1 VYEVVPERLSVFGNY
16 MNGFFNRPG
25 SDINGNF
32 FKPER
37 GNQAEGGVK
46 GDVFNHRLVGT
57 VSYYDI
63 RVRNVLCIAPTNVNY
78 QIQNGTQHSRGVEIE
93 LTANPFTGLNLVAG
107 YAYNDSSCLDAD
119 ESVRG
124 LRPAL
129 SGPARTLNFWA
140 SYCLSQ
146 GKWNGLGLGFG
157 GNVSSDSYQ
166 TNTRAAKVIIPAYTL
181 LDATVFYDQP
191 KYRIGL
197 KVDNLTSEKTWS
209 VRLTP
214 QAPARFTGNFVLKF

>member
-1 VYEVVPERLSVFGNY
+1 VYEMLPKRLSVFGSY
-16 MNGFFNRPG
+16 LNGFFNRAG
-25 SDINGNF
+25 SDSNGNSF
-32 FKPER
+32 RPEQA
-37 GNQAEGGVK
+37 NQVEGGVK

-63 RVRNVLCIAPTNVNY
+63 RVKNVLRTDPTNVNY
-78 QIQNGTQHSRGVEIE
+78 QIQNGTQQSRGVELE
-93 LTANPFTGLNLVAG
+93 LTANPFSGLNLVAG
-107 YAYNDSSCLDAD
+107 YAYNDSEYTNSDAA
-119 ESVRG
+119 VQG

-140 SYCLSQ
+140 SYRLSK
-146 GKWNGLGLGFG
+146 GNLGGLGFG
-157 GNVSSDSYQ
+157 FGGNAGSLSYQ
-166 TNTRAAKVIIPAYTL
+166 TNTQTAKVIIPAYTV

-191 KYRIGL
+191 KYRLGF

-214 QAPARFTGNFVLKF
+214 QNPARFIGNFALKF